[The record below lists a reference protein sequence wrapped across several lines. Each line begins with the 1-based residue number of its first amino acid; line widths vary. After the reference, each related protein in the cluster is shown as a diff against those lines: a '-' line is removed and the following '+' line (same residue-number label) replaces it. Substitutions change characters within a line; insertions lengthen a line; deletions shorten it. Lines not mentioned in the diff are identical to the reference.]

1 MVIVM
6 VIVMANDD
14 VIWKFCFFF
23 CYSEWQCMDMCGWV
37 PGRQDLLRSRDLHLT
52 AWGNREKGHPNC
64 QKPRDG
70 GLHKWGYPQ
79 IIRSCGPFSSHPAI
93 GDAPLKPPLYFHR
106 YSRCRAIDQNVAVS
120 LGHFLVVT

>member
-6 VIVMANDD
+6 VIVMAND
-14 VIWKFCFFF
+14 VIWKFCVFSAIPNGNVWI
-23 CYSEWQCMDMCGWV
+23 CVGGCLGV
-37 PGRQDLLRSRDLHLT
+37 RQDLLRSRDFHLT

-79 IIRSCGPFSSHPAI
+79 IIRSDGPFFSHPAI
-93 GDAPLKPPLYFHR
+93 GDAPLKPPHI
-106 YSRCRAIDQNVAVS
+106 SIVIAAAVQ
-120 LGHFLVVT
+120 